1 MSLHAIPE
9 EIAEKYGLRSDGDI
23 IVNLPGNKIR
33 IPGSPI
39 RATPLQRLPHA
50 PVLLPQP
57 RDDRRRLGEVD
68 PRHVF
73 VVHDWCAHRFRPSL
87 F

>member
-1 MSLHAIPE
+1 LHAIPE

-39 RATPLQRLPHA
+39 RATPFTQYEIVERDGVLYVNIPDGVDEIVNGPTEES
-50 PVLLPQP
+50 PV
-57 RDDRRRLGEVD
+57 
-68 PRHVF
+68 
-73 VVHDWCAHRFRPSL
+73 
-87 F
+87 